1 MSFDAVACTPGPL
14 TGGSSFDAGEY
25 ANASPSFEVK
35 IGNGGV
41 PATLYWTNDC
51 DNVYL
56 ALVVQTQ
63 DALDPGDADGEARF
77 FAINDSWGVFEV
89 VHPLKSDDPE
99 HNTQL
104 ELGDATGFFVVVQQ
118 GNGAK
123 GNTEWPGFR
132 VWQTFDI
139 TP

>member
-1 MSFDAVACTPGPL
+1 MGGAILCDYSTQQPGRQEISHGNLGGAAQATTPH
-14 TGGSSFDAGEY
+14 
-25 ANASPSFEVK
+25 
-35 IGNGGV
+35 
-41 PATLYWTNDC
+41 WTNDC

-63 DALDPGDADGEARF
+63 DALDSGDADGEARF
-77 FAINDSWGVFEV
+77 FAINDSWGVFEF

-99 HNTQL
+99 HDIQL

-123 GNTEWPGFR
+123 GNTE
-132 VWQTFDI
+132 
-139 TP
+139 